1 MDNQNHPPANDLI
14 NCGVRQ
20 QLEAGQNK
28 IQSAAFI
35 AAVCLCVLFS
45 IGFAA
50 SSFLMQRESKEFELE
65 TRINP
70 NTAEAASL
78 VRLPGIGL
86 SKAEAIIAYRK
97 NLGGSRDVFRS
108 ADDLQKVKGIGPK
121 TVQNIKPWLKF
132 E

>member
-1 MDNQNHPPANDLI
+1 MDNQNHPSANDLI

-28 IQSAAFI
+28 IQSFAFI
-35 AAVCLCVLFS
+35 AAICLCVLFS
-45 IGFAA
+45 IGFAT
-50 SSFLMQRESKEFELE
+50 SSFLMPRESTEVKLE

-70 NTAEAASL
+70 NTAGAASL

-86 SKAEAIIAYRK
+86 SKAEAITAYRK
-97 NLGGSRDVFRS
+97 NFSEYNVAFQN

>member
-1 MDNQNHPPANDLI
+1 MDTQNHPPANDLM

-28 IQSAAFI
+28 IQSVAFI
-35 AAVCLCVLFS
+35 VAVCLCVLFS

-50 SSFLMQRESKEFELE
+50 SSFLMPRESTEVKLE
-65 TRINP
+65 PRINP
-70 NTAEAASL
+70 NTAGAASL

-97 NLGGSRDVFRS
+97 NFSESGVVFQS
-108 ADDLQKVKGIGPK
+108 ADDLQKVKGVGPK